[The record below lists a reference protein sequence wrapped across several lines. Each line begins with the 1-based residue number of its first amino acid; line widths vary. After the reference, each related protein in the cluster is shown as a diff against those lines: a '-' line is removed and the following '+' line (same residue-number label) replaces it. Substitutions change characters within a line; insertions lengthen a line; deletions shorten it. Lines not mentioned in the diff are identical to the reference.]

1 MTRAKVLKTLGWLA
15 LAGAVYW
22 VFFRPPLSFR
32 YRLTVE
38 IEADGKVHSA
48 SSVLKVVY
56 WWTTF
61 SSGGRGWAARVEA
74 GIGPIVKLGRHGT
87 VVVAMHSV
95 GNDRRFWIA
104 RERLYKQGERSTG
117 PRGRFHIPIV
127 LAGIPELAYGLSP
140 PNISRARGAVVLTKW
155 PPNFVWL
162 PPHNNWADA
171 MQLFER
177 EFETFIG
184 PGVRLKR
191 ILVEP
196 APYRWTMQI
205 PNPPPAALVTLCSS
219 TYLKLVKTRRL
230 VDAPPLFHPMHIG
243 IKHTY
248 FPYEVKTVCDYM

>member
-1 MTRAKVLKTLGWLA
+1 MTRAKALKTLGWLA

-48 SSVLKVVY
+48 SSVIKVVY
-56 WWTTF
+56 RWTTF
-61 SSGGRGWAARVEA
+61 SSGGRGWGARVEA
-74 GIGPIVKLGRHGT
+74 GIGPIVELGRHGT
-87 VVVAMHSV
+87 VVVARLEV
-95 GNDRRFWIA
+95 GNDRRFGIA
-104 RERLYKQGERSTG
+104 RERLYKQEERHSG
-117 PRGRFHIPIV
+117 Y
-127 LAGIPELAYGLSP
+127 AGIPIPLAALPDVTYDLRP
-140 PNISRARGAVVLTKW
+140 PNIARARGKVVVTKW
-155 PPNFVWL
+155 LPNFVWL

-205 PNPPPAALVTLCSS
+205 PNPPPAALITLCSS
-219 TYLKLVKTRRL
+219 TYLKLFKIRRMA
-230 VDAPPLFHPMHIG
+230 DAPPLIHPMHIG